1 MSEFTVECTSVTF
14 WLRLKP
20 RSRRQRLGRNSAG
33 ELVLEILAPPVEGK
47 ANQAAIR
54 FLAEALDV
62 PRSAV
67 EIVAGERSRRKLV
80 RIVGSSAQETIARL
94 HALALKGEK

>member
-1 MSEFTVECTSVTF
+1 VSEFTVECTSVTF

-67 EIVAGERSRRKLV
+67 EIVAGEKSRRKLL
-80 RIVGSSAQETIARL
+80 RIVGSSAPGTLARL